1 MAKTN
6 KLAALQTA
14 LNRGSGKADQRTEAP
29 APGRRRAAASAGE
42 YKTPPSR
49 EGKTPV
55 TAFLSPE
62 YKRSLR
68 LIQAKHD
75 GKTVQ
80 GLMAEA
86 LNMLFEHYGVPT
98 VSDK

>member
-1 MAKTN
+1 LQRALERGKPEEQG
-6 KLAALQTA
+6 AALTVQRA
-14 LNRGSGKADQRTEAP
+14 EPSGTT
-29 APGRRRAAASAGE
+29 

-68 LIQAKHD
+68 MIQAKHER
-75 GKTVQ
+75 KTVQ

-98 VSDK
+98 VSDE